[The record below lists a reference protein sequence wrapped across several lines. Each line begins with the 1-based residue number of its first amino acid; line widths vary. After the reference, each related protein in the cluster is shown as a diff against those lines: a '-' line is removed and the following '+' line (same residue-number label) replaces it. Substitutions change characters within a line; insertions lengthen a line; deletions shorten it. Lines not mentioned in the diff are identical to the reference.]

1 MTVAFDTPPSPPD
14 VEDEG
19 PWTTFGGLELHE
31 EIGRGGMGV
40 VYRARQT
47 ALDRIVAVK
56 VLLRAQFASREEHE
70 RFHRE
75 SQAAAR
81 LRHPSIVGVFDV
93 GEDEGVPWFSMEFI
107 PGKSLE
113 QIVREHPMDAREAAQ
128 CLRHVAEAVQHAHDQ
143 GVLHRDLKPS
153 NILVDADERPR
164 ITDFGIAR
172 IAGTENT
179 TSHSAQLTR
188 TGQSLGSP
196 GYAAPEQALEGK
208 ADARTDVYGLGALLY
223 HLLTGRPPFQGPTL
237 DAILV
242 QLRENDPL
250 SPRHLNPTVPRDLE
264 TICLKCLHKQPEGRY
279 ATAAGVADD
288 LQRFLDGQPILARP
302 LSPLG
307 KAWRWMRRHP
317 GIASMLAIIVLLIA
331 GITGGSLAFARHQQL
346 QERRAAL
353 IGEARQQRTEISA
366 GSRGRAL
373 TALRQAWDIQPSTTI
388 RDEAIAALA
397 MHDMRLEETL
407 QPDHPLA
414 KPPAP
419 GGSADGRFGLRFE
432 ADRVIVFEI
441 KTGREHAT
449 LAGFKKA
456 PRAQLDDHARRIAI
470 VPDTDTWQPCEVT
483 LHELPSGKKLNALT
497 HPHAVRC
504 LDWAGEM
511 LVTGGSI
518 DRLVYVWDTR
528 TGERLHRFSGHD
540 SEIEAVTFRPHGQEL
555 VSLADDGRARVW
567 HAGTGREVLRLEPSG
582 MHGTPAWWSADGTR
596 LFIRRKS
603 APQVDV
609 LRFEWS
615 NAAQLLT
622 PGRDEPRSENIPSIH
637 ASPDGLASAA
647 VDETGCHV
655 WDWRRGRQAG
665 FIAKDGGEW
674 MAAQLG
680 QNDALWISSWNQ
692 PLRLRPLL
700 RDAAGWLYVPPHQP
714 SVLDSGP
721 LVVALRAD
729 GLALAST
736 QDSGDNSDDH
746 ILLWWPQEKRSLRL
760 PQPDPYCA
768 ALSPD
773 GRWCVT
779 GSFNAHHEALLW
791 SLPDGK
797 LARKL
802 PHQGIV
808 GGLTFVQNGTRL
820 WIWGNETLQCL
831 DTVTWK
837 PVLPPWPGTTQAFAV
852 SPDGTRAA
860 RVTAG
865 KIALLRTTDL
875 AQTALLPMPGA
886 TSAHASLVFSG
897 DSRQLFI
904 HSSDGAVQRWDLQSL
919 EAELKKMGMQ
929 PST

>member
-1 MTVAFDTPPSPPD
+1 MVLAGESPADTSISD
-14 VEDEG
+14 K
-19 PWTTFGGLELHE
+19 PWTTFGGIDLYE

-40 VYRARQT
+40 VYRARQR
-47 ALDRIVAVK
+47 ALDRDVAVK
-56 VLLRAQFASREEHE
+56 VLLRAQFASREERE
-70 RFHRE
+70 RFFRE
-75 SQAAAR
+75 AQAAAR
-81 LRHPSIVGVFDV
+81 LQHPGIVAVHEV
-93 GEDEGVPWFSMEFI
+93 GEDEGVPWFSMDHI
-107 PGKSLE
+107 PGRSLE
-113 QIVREHPMDAREAAQ
+113 QIVREHPMSARSAAECVQ
-128 CLRHVAEAVQHAHDQ
+128 KVAAAIHHAHEN

-153 NILVDADERPR
+153 NILMDAEGEPR

-172 IAGTENT
+172 IASEET
-179 TSHSAQLTR
+179 TTNRQAELTR

-196 GYAAPEQALEGK
+196 GYAAPEQALHGK

-242 QLRENDPL
+242 QLLENDPL
-250 SPRHLNPTVPRDLE
+250 SPRRLNPSVPRDLE
-264 TICLKCLHKQPEGRY
+264 TICLKCLLKQPEARY
-279 ATAAGVADD
+279 STACEVEKD
-288 LQRFLDGQPILARP
+288 LDRFLHDQPILARP
-302 LSPLG
+302 LGPFG
-307 KAWRWMRRHP
+307 KACRWARRHP
-317 GIASMLAIIVLLIA
+317 GIAAMVAIIVMLIA
-331 GITGGSLAFARHQQL
+331 GMIVGSLAFARQQQL

-373 TALRQAWDIQPSTTI
+373 TALRQAWDIQPSRTI

-397 MHDMRLEETL
+397 MHDMHLEKTL

-414 KPPAP
+414 QPPAP

-432 ADRVIVFEI
+432 ADRVIVFES

-449 LAGFKKA
+449 LGGFNKA
-456 PRAQLDDHARRIAI
+456 PRAQLDDRARRIAI
-470 VPDTDTWQPCEVT
+470 VPDTDLWQPCEVT
-483 LHELPSGKKLNALT
+483 LHELPSGKKLHTLP

-504 LDWAGEM
+504 LDWACEM

-540 SEIEAVTFRPHGQEL
+540 SEIEAVTFRPDGQEL

-582 MHGTPAWWSADGTR
+582 MHGAPAWWSADGTR

-615 NAAQLLT
+615 GAAQLLT
-622 PGRDEPRSENIPSIH
+622 PGRSEPRSENIPSIQ
-637 ASPDGLASAA
+637 ASPDGLTAA
-647 VDETGCHV
+647 AIDETGCRV
-655 WDWRRGRQAG
+655 WDWRHGRQAG

-680 QNDALWISSWNQ
+680 LNDALWISSWNQ
-692 PLRLRPLL
+692 PLRWRGLL
-700 RDAAGWLYVPPHQP
+700 RDAAGWLDVPPHQP
-714 SVLDSGP
+714 SVLGSGP

-746 ILLWWPQEKRSLRL
+746 IVIWWPREKRSLRL

-779 GSFNAHHEALLW
+779 GSFYAHHEALLW

-797 LARKL
+797 LASKL

-808 GGLTFVQNGTRL
+808 GGLAFVQNGSRL
-820 WIWGNETLQCL
+820 WLWGNETLQCL
-831 DTVTWK
+831 DTATWK
-837 PVLPPWPGTTQAFAV
+837 PVHPPWPGTTQAFAV
-852 SPDGTRAA
+852 SDDGTRAA
-860 RVTAG
+860 RVTAS

-875 AQTALLPMPGA
+875 AETALLPMPGA

-897 DSRQLFI
+897 DSRHLFI
-904 HSSDGAVQRWDLQSL
+904 HSSDGAVQRWDLPAIDREL
-919 EAELKKMGMQ
+919 EKLGIT
-929 PST
+929 P